1 MNALTTW
8 MQARESLRQR
18 KAADKRPWT
27 DDPILKAYRFCNI
40 RRRDDRVS
48 QWILQ
53 HVVSLPVPVGS
64 LGLPQLG
71 MFLALCRWVNWP
83 PTIKEWL
90 FRGQW
95 PSQRPDWTAMG
106 DVVDRICDNGEQAW
120 TGAFMVRGEQKSH
133 GHAWAHWG
141 KGRYV
146 ADIVV
151 RREMTLA
158 AHQLRDA
165 LRVNTRQAV
174 ATVLQN
180 CYGWGP
186 FMAGQVVD
194 DWTWTPLLK
203 DATDHYT
210 WAPQGP
216 GSLRGLNRL
225 HGLPLSAKWE
235 DEKYLHALR
244 QLREEVISELG
255 TSFSDITLHDISNG
269 LCETDKYE
277 RVRLGEGRPRS
288 YYKPETAY

>member
-1 MNALTTW
+1 MNKLTQW
-8 MQARESLRQR
+8 MIARESLRIR
-18 KAADKRPWT
+18 KEKNLHPWT
-27 DDPILKAYRFCNI
+27 QDAILKSYRFCNV

-48 QWILQ
+48 QWILR
-53 HVVSLPVPVGS
+53 HVVSLPVPEGS

-83 PTIKEWL
+83 PTIKEWI

-165 LRVNTRQAV
+165 LRTNTRQAV
-174 ATVLQN
+174 ATVLQG

-194 DWTWTPLLK
+194 DWSWTPLLK

-225 HGLPLSAKWE
+225 TGKPLGAKWDGQAFL
-235 DEKYLHALR
+235 DELQELR
-244 QLREEVISELG
+244 RDAVSEMGHEYDDL
-255 TSFSDITLHDISNG
+255 TLMDLQNCA
-269 LCETDKYE
+269 CELDKTE
-277 RVRLGEGRPRS
+277 RVRLGQGRPRS
-288 YYKPETAY
+288 YYRPETAY